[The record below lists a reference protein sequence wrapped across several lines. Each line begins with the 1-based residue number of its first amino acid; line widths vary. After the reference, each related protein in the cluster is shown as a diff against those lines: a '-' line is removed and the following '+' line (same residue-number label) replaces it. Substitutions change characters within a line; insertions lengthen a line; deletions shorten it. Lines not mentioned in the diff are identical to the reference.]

1 MRINLFLLSQ
11 ILKVTQL
18 CKSWVAEYTFLGG
31 LLFFPEKT
39 LYYLRKLTNF
49 SNDFS
54 NFGGCIPSNPAH
66 PPACGPTVQMLFG
79 FVLALR
85 NECSRANRIA
95 TRLGIKSAIRRMHLS
110 RHQVQIKGF
119 VLSGIMMG
127 CILLGSMSFCGGIK
141 AIAINRNAK
150 APVIVV

>member
-1 MRINLFLLSQ
+1 MIFP
-11 ILKVTQL
+11 T
-18 CKSWVAEYTFLGG
+18 LGG
-31 LLFFPEKT
+31 ASPPT
-39 LYYLRKLTNF
+39 LHT
-49 SNDFS
+49 
-54 NFGGCIPSNPAH
+54 

-85 NECSRANRIA
+85 TECSCAKRIA